1 MLWLYKIIEAQ
12 RPNSLV
18 GKFLREAQMII
29 HKDIYNRIPK
39 IKNNMEKCYEC
50 VGAKTKREGVY
61 IKQCI
66 TWKVQD

>member
-1 MLWLYKIIEAQ
+1 
-12 RPNSLV
+12 
-18 GKFLREAQMII
+18 MII
-29 HKDIYNRIPK
+29 HKDIYNRILK

-66 TWKVQD
+66 T